1 MALSKNQVRTLRKVR
16 RISGTVVGTI
26 LKLLVCVIFGFP
38 FLWMIATSFKTNVEA
53 IQFPPTLLP
62 EKFVFDAYITVF
74 TKLNLGKYIGNS
86 VIILILVTI
95 GQMLVMVPAAYA
107 FAKYKFKG
115 NGLLFGFLMVA
126 FMVPTAITYPTIAQ
140 MFMEADL
147 IQTLIPQIVPCLCNA
162 FGINVTSLIAL
173 LSVAGLAVSLA
184 LQNTLSNL
192 AGGIMVLLS
201 KPFEVGDFVES
212 EGITGTVAGVD
223 LAYTTIVTVDNKEV
237 FVPNS
242 HISAAKIINYNR
254 LGKRRVDL
262 NFTASY
268 DAPTATVKKAI
279 QEVVDAQSS
288 MILTDPAPV
297 VLLSAYLN
305 SSIQYTVRVWVD
317 AADYWTV
324 YGNINEGVRES
335 FARNNVEMTYDHVNV
350 HLVKE

>member
-1 MALSKNQVRTLRKVR
+1 MDINAMLSGVTIGAITFGGVLKGIALILIGMIIIRIIMKIVDTALDKAKNLASLRVYIRSVVRV
-16 RISGTVVGTI
+16 
-26 LKLLVCVIFGFP
+26 LLYF
-38 FLWMIATSFKTNVEA
+38 M
-53 IQFPPTLLP
+53 
-62 EKFVFDAYITVF
+62 
-74 TKLNLGKYIGNS
+74 
-86 VIILILVTI
+86 LILV
-95 GQMLVMVPAAYA
+95 
-107 FAKYKFKG
+107 
-115 NGLLFGFLMVA
+115 VA
-126 FMVPTAITYPTIAQ
+126 P
-140 MFMEADL
+140 
-147 IQTLIPQIVPCLCNA
+147 A

-173 LSVAGLAVSLA
+173 LSVAGLAVALA

-335 FARNNVEMTYDHVNV
+335 FARHNVEMTYEHVNV

>member
-1 MALSKNQVRTLRKVR
+1 MDLNAVLSGVTVGAITLGGVLKGIAL
-16 RISGTVVGTI
+16 I
-26 LKLLVCVIFGFP
+26 LIGLLVIRIVMKVI
-38 FLWMIATSFKTNVEA
+38 
-53 IQFPPTLLP
+53 
-62 EKFVFDAYITVF
+62 D
-74 TKLNLGKYIGNS
+74 
-86 VIILILVTI
+86 
-95 GQMLVMVPAAYA
+95 QMLDKASRLQSLRVYIRSVV
-107 FAKYKFKG
+107 KV
-115 NGLLFGFLMVA
+115 LLYFVLVLTVA
-126 FMVPTAITYPTIAQ
+126 P
-140 MFMEADL
+140 
-147 IQTLIPQIVPCLCNA
+147 A

-201 KPFEVGDFVES
+201 KPFEVGDYVES
-212 EGITGTVAGVD
+212 EGVSGTVTGVD

-242 HISAAKIINYNR
+242 HISAAKITNYNR

-279 QEVVDAQSS
+279 QEVVDAQGAL
-288 MILTDPAPV
+288 ILSDPAPAI
-297 VLLSAYLN
+297 LLSEYQA

-324 YGNINEGVRES
+324 YGGINEGVRES
-335 FARNNVEMTYDHVNV
+335 FARHNVEMTYEHVNV

>member
-1 MALSKNQVRTLRKVR
+1 MDFNAVLSGVTVGAITL
-16 RISGTVVGTI
+16 SGV
-26 LKLLVCVIFGFP
+26 LKGIVL
-38 FLWMIATSFKTNVEA
+38 
-53 IQFPPTLLP
+53 
-62 EKFVFDAYITVF
+62 
-74 TKLNLGKYIGNS
+74 
-86 VIILILVTI
+86 ILIGLIVI
-95 GQMLVMVPAAYA
+95 RIVMKIVDQMLDKAHRLQSLRVYIRSVV
-107 FAKYKFKG
+107 KV
-115 NGLLFGFLMVA
+115 LLYFVLVLTVA
-126 FMVPTAITYPTIAQ
+126 P
-140 MFMEADL
+140 
-147 IQTLIPQIVPCLCNA
+147 A

-212 EGITGTVAGVD
+212 EGITGTVTGVD

-242 HISAAKIINYNR
+242 HISAAKITNFNR

-268 DAPTATVKKAI
+268 DASTETVKKAI
-279 QEVVDAQSS
+279 QEVVDAQGE
-288 MILTDPAPV
+288 MILKDPAPAI
-297 VLLSAYLN
+297 LLSAYLN

-335 FARNNVEMTYDHVNV
+335 FARNKVEMTYDHVNV

>member
-1 MALSKNQVRTLRKVR
+1 MDINAIFSGVTLGA
-16 RISGTVVGTI
+16 IT
-26 LKLLVCVIFGFP
+26 FGGVLRGLF
-38 FLWMIATSFKTNVEA
+38 
-53 IQFPPTLLP
+53 
-62 EKFVFDAYITVF
+62 
-74 TKLNLGKYIGNS
+74 
-86 VIILILVTI
+86 LILVGMI
-95 GQMLVMVPAAYA
+95 IIRIVLNIVDKMLEKSSRLNSLKVYIRSVV
-107 FAKYKFKG
+107 KV
-115 NGLLFGFLMVA
+115 LLWFVLILIVA
-126 FMVPTAITYPTIAQ
+126 PS
-140 MFMEADL
+140 
-147 IQTLIPQIVPCLCNA
+147 
-162 FGINVTSLIAL
+162 FGIDVTSLIAL

-201 KPFEVGDFVES
+201 KPFDVGDFIES

-279 QEVVDAQSS
+279 QEVVDAQSAL
-288 MILTDPAPV
+288 ILTDPAPAI
-297 VLLSAYLN
+297 LLSDYQA

-324 YGNINEGVRES
+324 YGNINEGVREA
-335 FARNNVEMTYDHVNV
+335 FHRNGVEMTYEHVNV